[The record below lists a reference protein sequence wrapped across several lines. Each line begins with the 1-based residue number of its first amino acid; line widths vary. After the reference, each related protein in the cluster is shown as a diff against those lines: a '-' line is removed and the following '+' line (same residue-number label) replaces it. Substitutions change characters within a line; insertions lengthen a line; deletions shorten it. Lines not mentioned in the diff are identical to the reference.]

1 MGGSIVRQSFLI
13 ILGGV
18 VFAIALA
25 FGLGGKDWAADR
37 IESWWP
43 RTRKPLDPPPGQR
56 ETPPEDESRLG

>member
-1 MGGSIVRQSFLI
+1 VGGSIVRQSFLI
-13 ILGGV
+13 ILGGF

-43 RTRKPLDPPPGQR
+43 RTRKPLEPPPAQQG
-56 ETPPEDESRLG
+56 TPPDDEQRLG

>member
-1 MGGSIVRQSFLI
+1 VRQSFLI

-18 VFAIALA
+18 VFALALA

-43 RTRKPLDPPPGQR
+43 RTRKPQDLPPAPSREDDPGPG
-56 ETPPEDESRLG
+56 L

>member
-1 MGGSIVRQSFLI
+1 VRQSFLI

-43 RTRKPLDPPPGQR
+43 RTRKPLDPPRGHR
-56 ETPPEDESRLG
+56 ETPPSDDQRLR

>member
-1 MGGSIVRQSFLI
+1 MI

-43 RTRKPLDPPPGQR
+43 RERKDPLDPL
-56 ETPPEDESRLG
+56 EDRKFRR